1 MAYEN
6 LLERYDIDR
15 EQLDKGIDIVAKN
28 LSQISNVCVVIAIA
42 DLLANGDVK
51 GSEENVQR

>member
-6 LLERYDIDR
+6 LLQKYDITR

-28 LSQISNVCVVIAIA
+28 LSQISNMSVVLAIA
-42 DLLANGDVK
+42 DLLATGDVK
-51 GSEENVQR
+51 GSKENG

>member
-6 LLERYDIDR
+6 LLEKYDIDR

-28 LSQISNVCVVIAIA
+28 LSQISNICVVIAIA

-51 GSEENVQR
+51 GSEENG